1 MEETEKIVVIS
12 TTGPEFQEKSTLPAV
27 VTGVRSAKATLT
39 Y

>member
-12 TTGPEFQEKSTLPAV
+12 TTGPGFQEKATLPTV
-27 VTGVRSAKATLT
+27 VTEVLSSKAILT